1 MTDAHTDILGGNAQA
16 KLKSMVA
23 RIERLNE
30 DKDAITADIREVYLE
45 AKGEGFDVK
54 VLRAVVRMR
63 KEDRAKRMERESLID
78 LYMSAIGEGEL

>member
-1 MTDAHTDILGGNAQA
+1 MTDASIEILGGNAQP
-16 KLKSMVA
+16 KLRAIVA

-54 VLRAVVRMR
+54 ILRAVVRMR
-63 KEDRAKRMERESLID
+63 KEDRAKRSEREALID

>member
-1 MTDAHTDILGGNAQA
+1 MTDASTEILGGNAQA

-30 DKDAITADIREVYLE
+30 DKDAITGDIREVYLE

-54 VLRAVVRMR
+54 ILRAVVRMR
-63 KEDRAKRMERESLID
+63 KEDRAKRSEREALID